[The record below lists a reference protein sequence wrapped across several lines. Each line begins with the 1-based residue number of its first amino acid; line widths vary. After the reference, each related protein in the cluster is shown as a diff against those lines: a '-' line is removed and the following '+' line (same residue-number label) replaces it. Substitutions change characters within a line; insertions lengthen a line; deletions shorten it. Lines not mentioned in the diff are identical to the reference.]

1 MDLELQG
8 KKVLITGASKG
19 IGFGIAKK
27 LLAEGCEVKLVAR
40 DAKGLSDA
48 KEQLSLEYPQSVIKT
63 VAADLGDQAHLP
75 RVFAELKDV
84 DILVNSAGSVPRGTL
99 LETSSQS
106 FRSSF
111 DAKVMGTIDL
121 CREVYQHMSERRYGV
136 ILNIIGLSGE
146 RPNPKSVA
154 TSTANAALIAFT
166 QAVGC
171 ISADDHIRVLGI
183 NPGLIAT
190 PRTAGLGSADD
201 SPHNRAYKHLLSTL
215 PFGRMGKPEEIAD
228 MVAFLVSA
236 RASYASGCVYTV
248 DGGLHFR
255 VE

>member
-1 MDLELQG
+1 MDLELQR

-19 IGFGIAKK
+19 IGFGIASK
-27 LLAEGCEVKLVAR
+27 LLGEGCELKLVAR
-40 DAKGLSDA
+40 DVQGLQEAQDALIRNYPKGI
-48 KEQLSLEYPQSVIKT
+48 IKI
-63 VAADLGDQAHLP
+63 VAADLGDQGHLA
-75 RVFAELKDV
+75 RVFEELRDI

-121 CREVYQHMSERRYGV
+121 CREAYTHMRKRHFGV

-146 RPNPKSVA
+146 KPNPKSVA

-171 ISADDHIRVLGI
+171 ISPDDNIRVLGI

-201 SPHNRAYKHLLSTL
+201 SPHHRAYTHLLSTL
-215 PFGRMGKPEEIAD
+215 PFGRMGKPDEIAD

-255 VE
+255 A